1 MSRDKRLRN
10 AYGTAPELSKE
21 EKQISFLNRYFIFR
35 KTHHVN
41 AEKVGRLM
49 KTKIEE
55 ENEEDAEKFID
66 SVEKENKKETIE
78 TKPKQHIIKRIK
90 KKGLEKITIK

>member
-1 MSRDKRLRN
+1 
-10 AYGTAPELSKE
+10 
-21 EKQISFLNRYFIFR
+21 
-35 KTHHVN
+35 
-41 AEKVGRLM
+41 M

-90 KKGLEKITIK
+90 KKGLEKITIGSDAHRVENLGEHLEKAVQKLKRVGYNKIVKFKNRKPEYIDL